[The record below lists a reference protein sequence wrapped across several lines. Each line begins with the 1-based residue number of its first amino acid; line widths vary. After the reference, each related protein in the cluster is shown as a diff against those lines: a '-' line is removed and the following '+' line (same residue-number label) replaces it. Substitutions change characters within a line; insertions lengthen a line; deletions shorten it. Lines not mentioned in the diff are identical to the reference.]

1 MVNNSYRYE
10 ISGIYINGDE
20 TTDILS
26 ESIISLATIYDYDN
40 NNMPILYLEF
50 NVKSD
55 LYDEMVNNIET
66 AKIILTVKKYDKKA
80 ASGLS
85 HIFIR
90 REFSYLMQTDPDYHK
105 PLERLENSREP
116 SPTSYKKGIIA
127 LIDTD
132 LLDNNKVLYND
143 IIKKSNMISVVHR
156 YTNHMN
162 MIIEPFDNN
171 DIIDCLIIPP
181 IASIKELLKFL
192 NEFSCFYEK
201 GYRYFRD
208 FGKTYL
214 LSNNGN
220 PVDDN
225 SDIYNTMIIEIL
237 DTTESESKVTGIYT
251 DTNQKVY
258 IMQVDSMDTHMNID
272 VTNNKEYTS
281 IIGIT
286 SSGDIKKLNLSIV
299 PENSKEKVLLQRIC
313 NDNMRYLDNIKENID
328 SSSVVLQL
336 SKSEI
341 DSSIITP
348 NKEYIIKNY
357 REFSEYNGTFI
368 LSSKKDV
375 FIQQNGEFIS
385 NTYLTFRKKID

>member
-10 ISGIYINGDE
+10 ISAVFVNGDE
-20 TTDILS
+20 TTDILP
-26 ESIISLATIYDYDN
+26 ESILSLVTVYDYDN

-50 NVKSD
+50 NVKSN
-55 LYDEMVNNIET
+55 LYDALVLNIET
-66 AKIILTVKKYDKKA
+66 AKIVLTIKRYDKKA
-80 ASGLS
+80 ASSLS
-85 HIFIR
+85 RIFIR
-90 REFSYLMQTDPDYHK
+90 REFSYLMETDTDYHK
-105 PLERLENSREP
+105 SLDRLENSREV

-127 LIDTD
+127 LIDTE
-132 LLDNNKVLYND
+132 LLDDNKVLYND
-143 IIKKSNMISVVHR
+143 IIKNSNMISTVHR

-171 DIIDCLIIPP
+171 DTIDCLIIPP
-181 IASIKELLKFL
+181 IASIKELLFFL
-192 NEFSCFYEK
+192 NKFSCFYEK

-237 DTTESESKVTGIYT
+237 DTTQVDSKTTGINT
-251 DTNQKVY
+251 DPIQKVY
-258 IMQVDSMDTHMNID
+258 SMQVDALDTHMDID
-272 VTNNKEYTS
+272 ITNNKEYTS

-286 SSGDIKKLNLSIV
+286 SSGETKKLELAIT
-299 PENSKEKVLLQRIC
+299 PENAKEKVLLQRIH
-313 NDNMRYLDNIKENID
+313 NDNIKYLDNIKSSID

-336 SKSEI
+336 KRSEI

-348 NKEYIIKNY
+348 NKEYIVKNY
-357 REFSEYNGTFI
+357 REYSEYDGTFI

-375 FIQQNGEFIS
+375 YIQQNGEFIS
-385 NTYLTFRKKID
+385 NTHLVFRKKI